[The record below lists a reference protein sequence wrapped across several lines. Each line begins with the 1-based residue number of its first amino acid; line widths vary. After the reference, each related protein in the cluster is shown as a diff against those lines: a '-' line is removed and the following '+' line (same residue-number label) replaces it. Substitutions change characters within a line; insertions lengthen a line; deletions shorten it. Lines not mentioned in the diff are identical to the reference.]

1 MKKCLPKAIIMK
13 KILLSLGM
21 ITLVAGI
28 VWGVTGAF
36 YNDQETSNGNIFVA
50 GSIDLKVDHS
60 KQTYN
65 GVDCRTC
72 DVDLIS
78 DTTNMVVATNGGSD
92 PVSFPHAA
100 VVVTP
105 TSVTTSGSNWDAN
118 IPGAQW
124 IWATDPVLLADVT
137 TDVTYTF
144 EKKFTWNGPFTGASV
159 NFAVASD
166 NSYEVWLNGT
176 KIAYDASENNHSVAD
191 IITVDL
197 TPYIVQG
204 TNTLQFKVKN
214 WAQPNGSVL
223 SNPAGLKYAL
233 HIDGQCGQ
241 EFENSVPGFQN
252 ACRLWTEKD
261 LGQGDSFFNFGD
273 VKPGDFGTNVIS
285 LHVYDNNA
293 YACLIVHNKDDQE
306 NGIQES
312 ETGDTTDPQGELSNY
327 LNVITWMD
335 TNGNGVRDTGEGI
348 IIGPAP
354 LSSFGSLMSLDS
366 VNHEFLTATTT
377 KNIGLA
383 WCAGNLTVDGTTGAI
398 GCDGSGM
405 KNDAQS
411 DSFSA
416 SLTAYAEQVRNNGA
430 FSCDNIASQPPYV
443 PETSGHEDVVS
454 PPQPNL

>member
-1 MKKCLPKAIIMK
+1 MK
-13 KILLSLGM
+13 KILLSLGV
-21 ITLVAGI
+21 IALVGGI

-36 YNDQETSNGNIFVA
+36 YNDQETSSGNIFTA
-50 GSIDLKVDHS
+50 GSIDLKVDHT

-72 DVDLIS
+72 DVDLVS
-78 DTTNMVVATNGGSD
+78 DTSNMVVATVGGSD
-92 PVSFPHAA
+92 PVSFPHTA
-100 VVVTP
+100 VLVSP

-118 IPGAQW
+118 IPGAEW

-144 EKKFTWNGPFTGASV
+144 EKKFTWNGPFDQAIV
-159 NFAVASD
+159 NFAVATD

-176 KIAYDASENNHSVAD
+176 KIAYDASENNHSTAD
-191 IITVDL
+191 VIAVDL

-204 TNTLQFKVKN
+204 TNTLQFVVKN
-214 WAQPNGSVL
+214 WAQPNGTVL
-223 SNPAGLKYAL
+223 NNPAGLKYAL

-261 LGQGDSFFNFGD
+261 LGEGDSFFNFGD
-273 VKPGDFGTNVIS
+273 IKPGDEGSNVIS
-285 LHVYDNNA
+285 LHVYDNDA

-312 ETGDTTDPQGELSNY
+312 ETGDLPNVGNPSGNGELSNY
-327 LNVITWMD
+327 LDVVTWMD
-335 TNGNGVRDTGEGI
+335 TNANGVHDSGEGI
-348 IIGPAP
+348 ITGPAP

-366 VNHEFLTATTT
+366 GNQQFLTATTT

-383 WCAGNLTVDGTTGAI
+383 WCAGTLSLDGDALV
-398 GCDGSGM
+398 CDGSGM
-405 KNDAQS
+405 LNNAQS
-411 DSFSA
+411 DSFAA
-416 SLTAYAEQVRNNGA
+416 SLTAYAVQTRNNPE
-430 FSCDNIASQPPYV
+430 FSCDNIASQPPYTPV
-443 PETSGHEDVVS
+443 PELDKPVS

>member
-1 MKKCLPKAIIMK
+1 MK
-13 KILLSLGM
+13 KILLSVGM
-21 ITLVAGI
+21 IALVAGI

-36 YNDQETSNGNIFVA
+36 YNDQETSSGNIFVA

-72 DVDLIS
+72 DVDLVS
-78 DTTNMVVATNGGSD
+78 DTTNMVVSTNGGSD
-92 PVSFPHAA
+92 PVSLPHAA

-118 IPGAQW
+118 IPGAEW

-144 EKKFTWNGPFTGASV
+144 EKKFTWNGPFTGATV
-159 NFAVASD
+159 NFAVAAD

-176 KIAYDASENNHSVAD
+176 KIKEDTSENNHSTADVVA
-191 IITVDL
+191 VDL

-214 WAQPNGSVL
+214 WAQPNGTVL

-261 LGQGDSFFNFGD
+261 LGEGDSFFNFGD
-273 VKPGDFGTNVIS
+273 IKPGDFGTNVIS
-285 LHVYDNNA
+285 LHVYDNDA
-293 YACLIVHNKDDQE
+293 YACLIVNNKDDQE

-312 ETGDTTDPQGELSNY
+312 EDGDAPNVGNPSGFGELSNY
-327 LNVITWMD
+327 LDVVTWMD
-335 TNGNGVRDTGEGI
+335 ANGNGVHDNGEGI
-348 IIGPAP
+348 ITGPSS

-366 VNHEFLTATTT
+366 GNQQYLTATTT

-383 WCAGNLTVDGTTGAI
+383 WCAGTLSLNGDALV
-398 GCDGSGM
+398 CDGSGM

-416 SLTAYAEQVRNNGA
+416 SLTAYAEQVRNNPN
-430 FSCDNIASQPPYV
+430 FSCAEVAGQPPYT
-443 PETSGHEDVVS
+443 PEPPVQELNKPVS
-454 PPQPNL
+454 PSQP

>member
-1 MKKCLPKAIIMK
+1 MK

-21 ITLVAGI
+21 IALVAGV

-36 YNDQETSNGNIFVA
+36 YNDEETSAGNIFIA
-50 GSIDLKVDHS
+50 GSIDLKVDHL
-60 KQTYN
+60 KQVYN

-72 DVDLIS
+72 DVHLVS
-78 DTTNMVVATNGGSD
+78 DTSNMVVATVGGSD
-92 PVSFPHAA
+92 PVSFPHPAI
-100 VVVTP
+100 VVTP

-144 EKKFTWNGPFTGASV
+144 EKKFTWYGPFTGASV
-159 NFAVASD
+159 NFAVAAD

-176 KIAYDASENNHSVAD
+176 KIKEDTSENNHSTADVVA
-191 IITVDL
+191 VDL

-214 WAQPNGSVL
+214 WAQPNGTVL

-233 HIDGQCGQ
+233 HIDGQCGE
-241 EFENSVPGFQN
+241 EFNNSVEGFQN

-261 LGQGDSFFNFGD
+261 LGKGDSFFNFGD
-273 VKPGDFGTNVIS
+273 IKPGDWGRNVIS
-285 LHVYDNNA
+285 LHVYDNDA

-312 ETGDTTDPQGELSNY
+312 EEGDLPNQGNPSGFGELSNY
-327 LNVITWMD
+327 LNVFTWMD
-335 TNGNGVRDTGEGI
+335 DGDGEYDSNTEGI
-348 IIGPAP
+348 IEGPAP
-354 LSSFGSLMSLDS
+354 IVNFGSLMSLDPEHQS
-366 VNHEFLTATTT
+366 YLTATTT
-377 KNIGLA
+377 KYVGVA
-383 WCAGNLTVDGTTGAI
+383 WCAGDLSIEEGQLV
-398 GCDGSGM
+398 CDGSGM

-416 SLTAYAEQVRNNGA
+416 SLTAYAVQTRNNSG
-430 FSCDNIASQPPYV
+430 FSCDAINEQYNPSKPVLQDLPFQP
-443 PETSGHEDVVS
+443 E
-454 PPQPNL
+454 QPIEP